1 MPTHCAGGM
10 CCKLS
15 PDTASAAAQRDYL
28 LEAACNALPA
38 GASRKIGRPIGRPYL
53 LAAAAVIVA
62 AAVVIIVAAAAAQI
76 AAAVAEQEDQDD
88 DPVDVTAA
96 EIIVAHKEY
105 LQIRLAAKPLIPW
118 YSAAVKG

>member
-1 MPTHCAGGM
+1 MICLRQFVTLCPRGH
-10 CCKLS
+10 
-15 PDTASAAAQRDYL
+15 P
-28 LEAACNALPA
+28 
-38 GASRKIGRPIGRPYL
+38 RKIGRPIGRPYL

-118 YSAAVKG
+118 YSAAAKG

>member
-1 MPTHCAGGM
+1 MTP
-10 CCKLS
+10 
-15 PDTASAAAQRDYL
+15 
-28 LEAACNALPA
+28 
-38 GASRKIGRPIGRPYL
+38 RKIGRPIGRPYL

-62 AAVVIIVAAAAAQI
+62 AAVVIIVAAAAQI

-118 YSAAVKG
+118 YSAAAKG